1 MNSSLLKR
9 SFHQI
14 VDFLGGG
21 WMALALAL
29 VILGIIVYFIFR
41 SGKQIKIRIPFLPR
55 GMNTIKIG
63 RDDLKKLPGFG
74 SKTDDP
80 DEPTE
85 KPVVGRLFDGLD
97 ALSGTVKKRYDIPLY
112 LMISQYEATNTL
124 LADVGEDVLERLDIK
139 DHSGNDSG
147 SCVILN
153 HGGLLYHQSPELI
166 AAELIHSRPER
177 PLDGLILVVSVEDLL
192 LENRVQRRQKIDWLF
207 QQYWAIQNDIEFL
220 LPVYLMVSG
229 MESLQ
234 GFEEYGKYQNQL
246 NRIDDIFGWS
256 NPYSA
261 DSIFDPAL
269 LDEAFRDIS
278 RLLGEQISDVIEAN
292 EQASEAI
299 LVLPNAI
306 RRLQAPLTEFASGVL
321 NSSMLIHP
329 PKFRGVYFTGQL
341 ASGQGSQHKFIQRL
355 FKDKI
360 FPEHALA
367 APVQEKLLS
376 ADRRLRRLQVV
387 SAIALF
393 TLVSWTGFNIYQ
405 VWNQSLSIEDV
416 AERVESIWQDNSGFD
431 AIQPSLQVLADLDA
445 SKMYCCG
452 PMPWSLAFSPDKEI
466 ESFFQK
472 ALFGKRIL
480 PAMKCLSQQRLNDL
494 VKPSTFLA
502 NGGLRVDDYGDW
514 LTQVNTEAESYSL
527 LRQLMGAQ
535 AGRTELGVY
544 HDFSD
549 LVSRLYGQS
558 LPDGFGDNAAL
569 YIRGISSSGYDPT
582 STSDDQ
588 CKGGITSGSESWNA
602 VIDSANAEI
611 PREVSRIAAPLA
623 FLKQIFAF
631 ESNSIEHGPITSEAF
646 TAYVRW
652 HRHIQNSVGANQGS
666 GFCAVTAE
674 ELSTLGDS
682 LRSFPDHPASYK
694 ADVEAF
700 TRKCES
706 ALAAQMK
713 ADNQRVPR
721 KLYQSV
727 MVKGQYEPVLSVA
740 AEGAFNLIDKM
751 SEFTFSKVIEDPWTN
766 REGGFFWS
774 VDLLAVALGYADE
787 YLSYAQGKFKT
798 NYLPANPTADKE
810 TYLAQA
816 VALAQLQ
823 RAMLSTIEA
832 AKVVSSPK
840 PQIDMVTLDR
850 REAEIADRVAN
861 FSKALNP
868 LLALVSMFEQL
879 GLDAAKRRLLMQ
891 SHSQATELLEDIDA
905 LYVSNRVYAPRPNPN
920 WRANEY
926 PEALYG
932 LLTSSSSKDYLAAQ
946 SRRSRIIARDYAQ
959 PVVVYL
965 VNTEGDFKESDLL
978 AKWRRTLIEVSK
990 RENKDPSNDIDGF
1003 DNFFLGAFS
1012 ATTFSNCHEAVKGY
1026 VPPAGNNIF
1035 AIRWRQLID
1044 VSTDQCQRLQADNI
1058 KREYA
1063 GVATAFD
1070 QFLAPYYPFSA
1081 LPNARPLSPKS
1092 LRAFLEVYTGASD
1105 GLAERMRVL
1114 AWKNADFAAAQSF
1127 LKDLDAS
1134 LAILDSVVVESAG
1147 AGMGI
1152 GVQVRFDPKL
1162 SPAPPFDLSSHVSSK
1177 RLYVGELA
1185 NEFPGSAPS
1194 MHWKF
1199 SDPIGFELLWASGSP
1214 YTLFTSDKQ
1223 ATGGEITYSA
1233 EGYWSLLRF
1242 VQKYR
1247 SARSD
1252 SSALQKESLLL
1263 QFDAQVQKSATS
1275 SEMTPIEVFVRMTLI
1290 GIDPKTQKPI
1300 PLRFPERFP
1309 SAAPAGA

>member
-1 MNSSLLKR
+1 
-9 SFHQI
+9 
-14 VDFLGGG
+14 
-21 WMALALAL
+21 MALALAL

-63 RDDLKKLPGFG
+63 RDDLKKLPGLG
-74 SKTDDP
+74 GKTGDP
-80 DEPTE
+80 DDQPE

-97 ALSGTVKKRYDIPLY
+97 ALSGAVTKRYDIPLY

-124 LADVGEDVLERLDIK
+124 LADAGEDVLERLDIK

-153 HGGLLYHQSPELI
+153 HGGLLYHRSPELV

-177 PLDGLILVVSVEDLL
+177 PLDGLILVVPVEDLL
-192 LENRVQRRQKIDWLF
+192 LENRIQRRQKIDWLF
-207 QQYWAIQNDIEFL
+207 QQYWAIQNEIEFL

-234 GFEEYGKYQNQL
+234 GFKQYGEYQNQL
-246 NRIDDIFGWS
+246 NRVDDIFGWS

-261 DSIFDPAL
+261 ESIFDPAL
-269 LDEAFRDIS
+269 LDEAFGDIT
-278 RLLGEQISDVIEAN
+278 RLLGEQISEVIEAN
-292 EQASEAI
+292 EQASEEI

-306 RRLQAPLTEFASGVL
+306 RCLQAPLTEFASGVL

-341 ASGQGSQHKFIQRL
+341 ANGQGNQHRFIQRL

-387 SAIALF
+387 SAIVLF
-393 TLVSWTGFNIYQ
+393 TLVSWTGINIYQ

-416 AERVESIWQDNSGFD
+416 AERVENIWRNSSGFE
-431 AIQPSLQVLADLDA
+431 AIQPSLQILADLNA

-452 PMPWSLAFSPDKEI
+452 PMPWSLVLSPDKEI

-480 PAMKCLSQQRLNDL
+480 PAMECVSRQRLNDL
-494 VKPSTFLA
+494 VKPSTFLG
-502 NGGLRVDDYGDW
+502 NGSLRVDNYADW
-514 LTQVNTEAESYSL
+514 LTQVNSEAKSYSL
-527 LRQLMGAQ
+527 LRALMGGQ
-535 AGRTELGVY
+535 ANRTEFGVY
-544 HDFSD
+544 QEFSD
-549 LVSRLYGQS
+549 LVFRLYDQS
-558 LPDGFGDNAAL
+558 LPEGFGDNAAL
-569 YIRGISSSGYDPT
+569 YIRGITASDYDPK
-582 STSDDQ
+582 SPNQDQ
-588 CKGGITSGSESWNA
+588 CKNGVSSGLASWNS

-611 PREVSRIAAPLA
+611 PREVSRVAAPLV
-623 FLKQIFAF
+623 FLAQIFAF
-631 ESNSIEHGPITSEAF
+631 ESNSIENARITSEAF
-646 TAYVRW
+646 TSYVRW
-652 HRHIQNSVGANQGS
+652 HRHIQNSVGANLDN
-666 GFCAVTAE
+666 GFCASTTAE
-674 ELSTLGDS
+674 LSALGDS
-682 LRSFPDHPASYK
+682 LQAFHTHPTSYK
-694 ADVEAF
+694 ADVDAF

-706 ALAAQMK
+706 ALAAQME
-713 ADNQRVPR
+713 ADNERTPR

-727 MVKGQYEPVLSVA
+727 MVKGVYEPVLSVA

-751 SEFTFSKVIEDPWTN
+751 SEFSFSKVVEDPWSN

-774 VDLLAVALGYADE
+774 VDLLGVALGYSDE
-787 YLSYAQGKFKT
+787 YLSFAQGKFKT
-798 NYLPANPTADKE
+798 NYLPANPTTDRE
-810 TYLAQA
+810 SYLAQA

-832 AKVVSSPK
+832 AKVLSSPK
-840 PQIDMVTLDR
+840 PQMDMVTLDR

-861 FSKALNP
+861 FNKALNP
-868 LLALVSMFEQL
+868 LLALVSIFEQL
-879 GLDAAKRRLLMQ
+879 GLEAAKRRLLMQ
-891 SHSQATELLEDIDA
+891 SHSQATQLLEDIDS
-905 LYVSNRVYAPRPNPN
+905 LYISNRVYAPKPNPN

-932 LLTSSSSKDYLAAQ
+932 LLSSSSSKDYLAAQ

-978 AKWRRTLIEVSK
+978 AKWRRTLIQVSK

-1012 ATTFSNCHEAVKGY
+1012 ATTFSNCHEAVKSY
-1026 VPPAGNNIF
+1026 VPPTGNNIY

-1044 VSTDQCQRLQADNI
+1044 VSTDQCQRLQADSI
-1058 KREYA
+1058 KKEYA
-1063 GVATAFD
+1063 DVATAFG

-1081 LPNARPLSPKS
+1081 LPGARPLSPQS
-1092 LRAFLEVYTGASD
+1092 LRSFLEVYAGASD

-1114 AWKNADFAAAQSF
+1114 AWKNADFASAQAF
-1127 LKDLDAS
+1127 LRDLDAS
-1134 LAILDSVVVESAG
+1134 LAILKSVVAQSAG
-1147 AGMGI
+1147 SGMGI
-1152 GVQVRFDPKL
+1152 GMVVRFDPKL

-1185 NEFPGSAPS
+1185 NEFPGKAPA

-1199 SDPIGFELLWASGSP
+1199 SDPLGFDLLWASGSP
-1214 YTLFTSDKQ
+1214 YTLLTSDNQ

-1252 SSALQKESLLL
+1252 SSALQKEALLL
-1263 QFDAQVQKSATS
+1263 QFDAAVQKSTTS
-1275 SEMTPIEVFVRMTLI
+1275 KESTPIEIFVRMTLI
-1290 GIDPKTQKPI
+1290 GIDPKTKKPI

>member
-9 SFHQI
+9 SFHQM
-14 VDFLGGG
+14 VEFLGGG

-29 VILGIIVYFIFR
+29 VVLGIIVYFIFR

-63 RDDLKKLPGFG
+63 KDDLKKLPGLAG
-74 SKTDDP
+74 KTDNP
-80 DEPTE
+80 DEQPE
-85 KPVVGRLFDGLD
+85 KPVVGRLFEGLD

-112 LMISQYEATNTL
+112 LMISQYEATSTL

-153 HGGLLYHQSPELI
+153 HGGLLYHQSPELVT
-166 AAELIHSRPER
+166 AELIHSRPER

-207 QQYWAIQNDIEFL
+207 QQYWAIQNEIEFL
-220 LPVYLMVSG
+220 LPVYLLVSG

-234 GFEEYGKYQNQL
+234 GFKEYGNYQHQL

-269 LDEAFRDIS
+269 LDEAFGDIT
-278 RLLGEQISDVIEAN
+278 RLLGEQISEVIEAN
-292 EQASEAI
+292 EQASEEI
-299 LVLPNAI
+299 LVLPNAV
-306 RRLQAPLTEFASGVL
+306 RRLQAPLTEFASGIL
-321 NSSMLIHP
+321 NSSMLMHP

-341 ASGQGSQHKFIQRL
+341 ANGQNNRHRFIQRL

-387 SAIALF
+387 SAAVLF
-393 TLVSWTGFNIYQ
+393 TLASWTGFNIYQ

-416 AERVESIWQDNSGFD
+416 AERVENIWRDSSGFE
-431 AIQPSLQVLADLDA
+431 AIQPSLQILADLNA

-452 PMPWSLAFSPDKEI
+452 PTPWSLVLSPDKEI
-466 ESFFQK
+466 ESYFQK

-480 PAMKCLSQQRLNDL
+480 PAMECLSRQRLNDL
-494 VKPSTFLA
+494 VKPSTFLG
-502 NGGLRVDDYGDW
+502 NGSLRIDNYGEW
-514 LTQVNTEAESYSL
+514 LTQVNTEAKSYSL
-527 LRQLMGAQ
+527 LRGLMAEK
-535 AGRTELGVY
+535 AGRSELGVY
-544 HDFSD
+544 QDFSD
-549 LVSRLYGQS
+549 IVFRLYDQS
-558 LPDGFGDNAAL
+558 LPAGFGDDAAL
-569 YIRGISSSGYDPT
+569 YIRGIASSEYDL
-582 STSDDQ
+582 DAANQDQ
-588 CKGGITSGSESWNA
+588 CKNGVTSGSASWKA
-602 VIDSANAEI
+602 VIESANAEI
-611 PREVSRIAAPLA
+611 PREVSRIAAPLD

-631 ESNSIEHGPITSEAF
+631 ESNALEAGPITSEAF
-646 TAYVRW
+646 SAYVRW
-652 HRHIQNSVGANQGS
+652 HRHIQDSVGANQQN
-666 GFCAVTAE
+666 GFCAATAE
-674 ELSTLGDS
+674 ELSALGDS
-682 LRSFPDHPASYK
+682 LQAFRTHAAGYK
-694 ADVEAF
+694 ADVDAF
-700 TRKCES
+700 TQNCES
-706 ALAAQMK
+706 ALAAQME
-713 ADNQRVPR
+713 ADNKRTPR

-727 MVKGQYEPVLSVA
+727 MVDGTYEPVLSVA

-751 SEFTFSKVIEDPWTN
+751 SEFTFSKVVEQPWTN

-774 VDLLAVALGYADE
+774 VDLLGVAIGYSDE

-798 NYLPANPTADKE
+798 NYLPANPTTDRE
-810 TYLAQA
+810 SYLAQA

-832 AKVVSSPK
+832 AKVLSSPK
-840 PQIDMVTLDR
+840 LRMDMVTLDR

-861 FSKALNP
+861 FNKAMNP
-868 LLALVSMFEQL
+868 MLALVSMFEQL
-879 GLDAAKRRLLMQ
+879 GLEAAKRRLLIQ
-891 SHSQATELLEDIDA
+891 SHSQATQLLEDIDA
-905 LYVSNRVYAPRPNPN
+905 LYASNRVYEPKPNPN

-946 SRRSRIIARDYAQ
+946 ARRSRMIARDYAQ
-959 PVVVYL
+959 PVVIYL

-978 AKWRRTLIEVSK
+978 AKWRRTLIEISR
-990 RENKDPSNDIDGF
+990 RENKDPSNDVDGF
-1003 DNFFLGAFS
+1003 DQFFLGEFS

-1026 VPPAGNNIF
+1026 VPPAGNNIY

-1044 VSTDQCQRLQADNI
+1044 VSVDQCQRLQADSI
-1058 KREYA
+1058 KKEYA
-1063 GVATAFD
+1063 RVAAAFD

-1081 LPNARPLSPKS
+1081 LPNARPLSPQS
-1092 LRAFLEVYTGASD
+1092 LRSFLEVYAGASD
-1105 GLAERMRVL
+1105 GLAERMRVM
-1114 AWKNADFAAAQSF
+1114 AWKNADFASAQTF
-1127 LKDLDAS
+1127 LRDLDAS
-1134 LAILDSVVVESAG
+1134 LAILNSVGAQSAG
-1147 AGMGI
+1147 SGLGI
-1152 GVQVRFDPKL
+1152 GVEVIFDPKL
-1162 SPAPPFDLSSHVSSK
+1162 SPAPKFDLSSHVSSK

-1185 NEFPGSAPS
+1185 NEFPGSAPA

-1199 SDPIGFELLWASGSP
+1199 SDPTGFDLVWASGSP
-1214 YTLFTSDKQ
+1214 YTLLTSDKQ
-1223 ATGGEITYSA
+1223 ATGGEITYTA

-1247 SARSD
+1247 SARAD
-1252 SSALQKESLLL
+1252 SSALQKEALLL
-1263 QFDAQVQKSATS
+1263 QFDATVQKSTTS
-1275 SEMTPIEVFVRMTLI
+1275 SDVTPIEVFVRMTLI
-1290 GIDPKTQKPI
+1290 GIDPKTQKPV

-1309 SAAPAGA
+1309 SAAPTGA